1 VFDRAFTTRS
11 LATRALTTRA
21 LTVLV
26 LCVAASV
33 APAAV
38 ASNQA
43 PKLSDPTAPE
53 SFRANGQVTD
63 TPGGVASSM
72 TIQIDRYTSDAD
84 HKTIV
89 EALQTGDKAAFL
101 AVLRKAPVAGALK
114 MGNRSIPIRWARQQA
129 QGRDRRVAVM
139 TEAPVYFFGA
149 GAVDAKPTEG
159 YDVGVLEFTVDSV
172 GIGKGTMA
180 GAARVK
186 PGGPTGIEIEDY
198 SGKRIELTTVT
209 RNKS

>member
-1 VFDRAFTTRS
+1 MFARM
-11 LATRALTTRA
+11 
-21 LTVLV
+21 LTVSIA
-26 LCVAASV
+26 CVAVSV
-33 APAAV
+33 ALAAQT
-38 ASNQA
+38 ST
-43 PKLSDPTAPE
+43 PTAPE

-63 TPGGVASSM
+63 KPGGVASSM
-72 TIQIDRYTSDAD
+72 TIQIDKYTSDAD

-89 EALQTGDKAAFL
+89 DALQTGDKASFL
-101 AVLRKAPVAGALK
+101 AALRKAPVAGALK
-114 MGNRSIPIRWARQQA
+114 MGNRSIPIHWARQQA
-129 QGRDRRVAVM
+129 QGRDRRIAVM
-139 TEAPVYFFGA
+139 TESPVYFFGA
-149 GAVDAKPTEG
+149 GAADAKPTEG

-172 GIGKGTMA
+172 GLGKGTMA